1 MKYVKSANKEYI
13 FDDGRNMN
21 GIEKHK
27 PDEGGKMA
35 EKTAKKFNKPVFI
48 MRTIGY
54 IDHDL

>member
-27 PDEGGKMA
+27 PDEGGKNGR
-35 EKTAKKFNKPVFI
+35 KNSKKIQQAGLYYENYWI
-48 MRTIGY
+48 YRS
-54 IDHDL
+54 